1 MSILSASP
9 LRSCSRVL
17 YKGGTSSICP
27 VFSPSYIRL
36 FLHDTQLSDAT
47 ICQLAGNTEAVLHH
61 SYLFNRDDPAE
72 IYSKMQVALPSSDVT
87 TTQPNKKNKTRW
99 NSNGLMAEREGF
111 EPSRRYY
118 RPTGIRSQTL
128 QPLGYLSTA
137 SVILT
142 HSRSLHNSKML
153 VFDDVEALKALSA
166 TLYCFLFLRALFL
179 RSRTSPRSRI
189 RAIRIP
195 TIRVVRFET

>member
-1 MSILSASP
+1 MVCRYALVERQTQI
-9 LRSCSRVL
+9 
-17 YKGGTSSICP
+17 
-27 VFSPSYIRL
+27 FSPAVSLVLDPGVPVTSIRKPAGG
-36 FLHDTQLSDAT
+36 FSFARKRKLS
-47 ICQLAGNTEAVLHH
+47 
-61 SYLFNRDDPAE
+61 E
-72 IYSKMQVALPSSDVT
+72 IEKGRQFYQNYRPD
-87 TTQPNKKNKTRW
+87 
-99 NSNGLMAEREGF
+99 MAEREGF

-153 VFDDVEALKALSA
+153 VFDDVEALMALPA
-166 TLYCFLFLRALFL
+166 AFYFFLFLRALFL